1 MGKYFPSSNI
11 FVYERND
18 SINTSFLLRPNLLT
32 IEISMLLT
40 APNLASRPKGLVTIG
55 FLDVIFKTFSIN
67 NYVLLFIREK
77 S

>member
-11 FVYERND
+11 FVYMRND
-18 SINTSFLLRPNLLT
+18 SIDTSFLLGPNLLT

-40 APNLASRPKGLVTIG
+40 VPNLTPRPKGMVTIG

-67 NYVLLFIREK
+67 NYVVLFIREK